1 MHAVKLVFSVPSL
14 MFVVI
19 FKAKLNYF
27 TKTTPVLFYSACCIC
42 FKANILCGSLPCR
55 FNSPGINCDG
65 SGKKMYFSWALYC
78 SSCSRQGRDLCGEH
92 HTALGMLVPDI
103 TPPSC
108 RLIVSTQLLV
118 SSILFLSQS
127 CHHQHWPP
135 SRWILQMCLAKVRYS
150 LARTTRLL
158 LWHVCWHS
166 PPPWGWLGW
175 QCDPL
180 LLDGGNLC
188 YEIDLG
194 GPWTLSYWACQCNGW
209 ETVQIK

>member
-14 MFVVI
+14 RFVVI

-27 TKTTPVLFYSACCIC
+27 TKATPVLFYSACCIC
-42 FKANILCGSLPCR
+42 FKANILCVSLPCR

-65 SGKKMYFSWALYC
+65 SGKKSISPEPYVAAAAL
-78 SSCSRQGRDLCGEH
+78 RQGRDLCGEH

-135 SRWILQMCLAKVRYS
+135 KVDLADVLGQGEIFSGQDHKAPTVACV
-150 LARTTRLL
+150 LAF
-158 LWHVCWHS
+158 S
-166 PPPWGWLGW
+166 PTLGLAWG
-175 QCDPL
+175 
-180 LLDGGNLC
+180 
-188 YEIDLG
+188 
-194 GPWTLSYWACQCNGW
+194 A
-209 ETVQIK
+209 V